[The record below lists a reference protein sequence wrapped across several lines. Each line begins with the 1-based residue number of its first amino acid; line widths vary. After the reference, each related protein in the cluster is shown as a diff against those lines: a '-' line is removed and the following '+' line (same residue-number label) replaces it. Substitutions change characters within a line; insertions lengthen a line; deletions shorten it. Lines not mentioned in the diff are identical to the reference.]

1 MKREESILACFAL
14 KEEAAPF
21 RKLVEGLSRVE
32 ILITGMGGRRAESAV
47 REFLKNR
54 KPPFVLSSGFAGGLD
69 PQLASGTVVFSAEE
83 SPWLDARLLGAGA
96 RKARFHCAERV
107 AVTAAEKRSL
117 RAATGADAVEM
128 ESQAI
133 GAVCAE
139 ARIPF
144 ATVRV
149 ILDTAEEDLPLD
161 FNRLMTPDLRMDYGK
176 LAAALLKS
184 PGRAGALLKLQKQGQ
199 AAAASLAKAL
209 MTLLDR

>member
-1 MKREESILACFAL
+1 MLACFAL

-21 RKLVEGLSRVE
+21 RKLAEGLSQVE
-32 ILITGMGGRRAESAV
+32 ILVTGMGRRRAEGAV
-47 REFLKNR
+47 REFLRNR
-54 KPPFVLSSGFAGGLD
+54 KPPFVVSSGFAGGLD
-69 PQLASGTVVFSAEE
+69 PQLVSGTVVFAAQQ

-96 RKARFHCAERV
+96 RKVRFHCAERV
-107 AVTAAEKRSL
+107 AVTAAEKHSL

-139 ARIPF
+139 AQIPF

-176 LAAALLKS
+176 LAMALLKS
-184 PGRAGALLKLQKQGQ
+184 PGRTGALLKLQKQGQ
-199 AAAASLAKAL
+199 LAAASLARVL